1 MKKNITNK
9 LLIGGGVIALIYFL
23 YKSQKNKE
31 EGIIPEIVI
40 DDKDTIVRDYEDP
53 LKDVP
58 SSCLKPFSVGGKTY
72 EIKNGKFYAK

>member
-31 EGIIPEIVI
+31 EAIIPEIVI
-40 DDKDTIVRDYEDP
+40 DDEDP

-72 EIKNGKFYAK
+72 ETKGGKFYAK